1 MIIQKIFC
9 LSLYQIEDKMH
20 IKEGQNREELVMLSY
35 DMLVSPENPVRLI
48 DLMCKR
54 FISENPWRQEWKGTK
69 DIGRK
74 SYPPSVMM
82 ALLVYGYFNKIN
94 SSRRLETETH
104 RNIEVIWLMEGH
116 RPDHWTICSFR
127 RENENL
133 VKDLLKSFRLF
144 LLEKG
149 YASAKRIVID
159 GAKFKA
165 YADRQMLTKDSVAKK
180 IEKLDK
186 SIAEYLGQ
194 LENNDIHDDEL
205 DSAREEIKTLQEK
218 IEKLEKQ
225 KEKLKEINESLESSG
240 KKYFAP
246 NDTDA
251 VLVKGRDGK
260 FAGYNGQAA
269 VEAKG
274 HFIMQ
279 NELTT
284 SPVDQDQLKNCVNKT
299 QKEIEASIEEILA
312 DKGYGNTTHIL
323 EVEQEGIQCY
333 IPLETTTREKEQT
346 KGLVFTYDES
356 TDSYTCPQG
365 KKLMLFQKNHL
376 SSGALYDRYK
386 CYECEGCPIRNDCTQ
401 SKTGRTY
408 KRNINQ
414 ERIDKYKEKLK
425 SDYAK
430 ERIRE
435 RKNIVEHPFGT
446 IKWMMGKFNFL
457 LTGQQKV
464 QIEYDLY
471 AMAYNLKR
479 LINHEMPLSE
489 LMGQINDHKWART

>member
-1 MIIQKIFC
+1 
-9 LSLYQIEDKMH
+9 MH

-48 DLMCKR
+48 DLMCKK
-54 FISENPWRQEWKGTK
+54 FISDNPWRQEWKGTK
-69 DIGRK
+69 EKGRK

-82 ALLVYGYFNKIN
+82 ALLVYGYFNKIT

-127 RENENL
+127 RENESL

-144 LLEKG
+144 LQEKG

-159 GAKFKA
+159 GAKFKS
-165 YADRQMLTKDSVAKK
+165 YAGREMFTKDSVAKK
-180 IEKLDK
+180 LDKLDK
-186 SIAEYLGQ
+186 SIAEYLKQ
-194 LENNDIHDDEL
+194 LESNDTHDDEL
-205 DSAREEIKTLQEK
+205 DTAREEIKTLQEK

-225 KEKLKEINESLESSG
+225 KEKLKAINETLELSG
-240 KKYFAP
+240 KKYLAP
-246 NDTDA
+246 NDSDA

-260 FAGYNGQAA
+260 YAGYNGQAA

-299 QKEIEASIEEILA
+299 EQEIESTIEEVIA
-312 DKGYGNTTHIL
+312 DKGYGNTTHIADI
-323 EVEQEGIQCY
+323 EEKGIECY
-333 IPLETTTREKEQT
+333 IPVPKTKREKEQT
-346 KGLVFTYDES
+346 KGIVFAYDES
-356 TDSYTCPQG
+356 SDSYTCPQG
-365 KKLMLFQKNHL
+365 KKLILSQKNYR
-376 SSGALYDRYK
+376 SRGAIYNRYK
-386 CYECEGCPIRNDCTQ
+386 CYECEGCPIRSDCTQ
-401 SKTGRTY
+401 SKTGRTC

-414 ERIDKYKEKLK
+414 KYIDKYKEKLK
-425 SDYAK
+425 SEYAK
-430 ERIRE
+430 ECIKE
-435 RKNIVEHPFGT
+435 RKTIVEHPFGT

-457 LTGQQKV
+457 LTGQHKA
-464 QIEYDLY
+464 QIEYNLY

-479 LINHEMPLSE
+479 LTNHEIPLSE
-489 LMGQINDHKWART
+489 LMEQINDYKWART